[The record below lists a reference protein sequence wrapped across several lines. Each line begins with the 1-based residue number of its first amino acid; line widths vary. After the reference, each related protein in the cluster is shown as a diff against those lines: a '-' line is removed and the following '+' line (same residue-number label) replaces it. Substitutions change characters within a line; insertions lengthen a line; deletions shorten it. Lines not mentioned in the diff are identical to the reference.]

1 MNKKQLFEKVGLDAV
16 KKYVIENKDFYKL
29 ITKPELIKLLKN
41 KPKVK
46 KVNINKLIKDYKS
59 DVSPTTIEVYKRDLK
74 RAYKII
80 TGKDE
85 DPKDLNWLSSA
96 SPEEIK
102 EIFEKDIKNELTRK
116 STYNILVV
124 FLKALGIDDQRTKK
138 YGEYRDKLIEK
149 YNKKGEG
156 NIKNKKQSD
165 NWVSKKKLEDLLL
178 KLKKE
183 SVDIYSKKSINNKDK
198 HRLKQYILL
207 LIHLKYP
214 LRNDLGNVKVISNK
228 DDINKKDNFIFK
240 DTIILNQY
248 KTSKTYGQLRIKLT
262 KDIYSQVQKYLNFLK
277 PKYLIEDGF
286 NKTHTNSQGIYQI
299 FKSLFKNEFNK
310 NISSTML
317 RHVIPTEDLG
327 EYLKKSKKLAKDMG
341 HSRDTQSKYI
351 LYN

>member
-1 MNKKQLFEKVGLDAV
+1 MNKKQLFDSVGLDII
-16 KKYVIENKDFYKL
+16 KDYVIKNKDFYKL

-46 KVNINKLIKDYKS
+46 KINIDKLIKDYKS

-85 DPKDLNWLSSA
+85 EPKDLNWLSSA
-96 SPEEIK
+96 SPEKVK
-102 EIFEKDIKNELTRK
+102 EVFEKEIKNELTRK

-124 FLKALGIDDQRTKK
+124 FLKSLGIDDQRTKK

-149 YNKKGEG
+149 YNKKGED
-156 NIKNKKQSD
+156 NIKNKKQSE
-165 NWVSKKKLEDLLL
+165 NWISKKKLEDLLS

-183 SVDIYSKKSINNKDK
+183 SVDIYGKKSINNKDK
-198 HRLKQYILL
+198 HILKQYILL

-214 LRNDLGNVKVISNK
+214 LRNDLGNVKVISNI

-299 FKSLFKNEFNK
+299 FKSLFKKEFNK
-310 NISSTML
+310 NISTTML